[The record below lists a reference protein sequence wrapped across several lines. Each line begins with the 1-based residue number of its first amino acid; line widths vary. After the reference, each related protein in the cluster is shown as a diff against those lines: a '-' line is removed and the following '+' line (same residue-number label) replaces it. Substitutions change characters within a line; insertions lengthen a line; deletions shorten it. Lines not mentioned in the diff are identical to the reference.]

1 MAYFLLGLVPN
12 YLTLLQNST
21 AINRK
26 GLKYRKTLAMCTVSR
41 FKKVTLKQYLRM
53 LPLLTRHCTNDADA
67 AKLRDS
73 SYEETY
79 CGSGSK
85 NRFKSKE
92 HSCYVTKKLNM
103 PIR

>member
-1 MAYFLLGLVPN
+1 MAYLLLGLVPN

-21 AINRK
+21 TINRK
-26 GLKYRKTLAMCTVSR
+26 GLKYRKTLAMCTVSKV
-41 FKKVTLKQYLRM
+41 KKVTLKQYLRM

-73 SYEETY
+73 PYEETY

-92 HSCYVTKKLNM
+92 HSCSATKKTEYA
-103 PIR
+103 